1 MQNFYSGLWID
12 VQNIG
17 RCRVVDSMDGAGT
30 MIVEQSGARFTVSK
44 ANCKKAEVAVEKPA
58 RQKPAAKAKKPAT
71 KRA

>member
-44 ANCKKAEVAVEKPA
+44 ANCKKAEVAAA
-58 RQKPAAKAKKPAT
+58 RTAIDKAEG
-71 KRA
+71 RS